1 MKATPAVGGQRSEML
16 FHLLELHAAR
26 NKHQME
32 EEKTGK
38 KKSCLVFYP
47 SPGMGHLVSMVEL
60 AKRFLPYSFDLTVVV
75 AEPPYNT
82 GDTASYIRSVAGTH
96 PSITFHRLLPPVT
109 LPLDASPSTNHEAF
123 TYRFVDLNNPL
134 LHDALLRKI
143 PVSAL
148 LLDFFCFASMEYA
161 ARLGIPSYVY
171 YTSSATCL
179 AVTFNLPTLHTNCTS
194 SLKDMVD
201 TVLDDV
207 PGVPPLPASYM
218 PTPVLDREDE
228 AYWVF
233 LRMSMEIPKC
243 RGILVNTF
251 EALEP
256 RAMRALSEGACIPDG
271 PTPRIFPIGPVIAAD
286 NRGGEWEYLSWLD
299 SQSAKSVVFLC
310 FGSLGLFSA
319 EQLKEIAIGLE
330 KSEQRFL
337 WVVRSPPS
345 PDDKTAGRLS
355 VPPEPDLEALL
366 PKGFMERTRNMGMV
380 VKSWAPQAAI
390 LSHDSVGGFVTHC
403 GWNSILEA
411 ICAGVPMV
419 AWPLYAEQKLNKVFL
434 TKEAQ
439 LAIPVSEE
447 ENGLV
452 TAAEVEKRLRE
463 LMESEEGKGL
473 RERTVATRDAA
484 MVAVNVGGSSLAV
497 LTEFAESLKQLS
509 IGDDL

>member
-1 MKATPAVGGQRSEML
+1 
-16 FHLLELHAAR
+16 
-26 NKHQME
+26 ME
-32 EEKTGK
+32 EKSGK
-38 KKSCLVFYP
+38 KCIVLFYP

-60 AKRFLPYSFDLTVVV
+60 AKRFLPYSFDLIVVI

-82 GDTASYIRSVAGTH
+82 GATASYVRSVAATH
-96 PSITFHRLLPPVT
+96 PSITFRRLPPVS
-109 LPLDASPSTNHEAF
+109 LPFDSSPSTNHESF
-123 TYRFVDLNNPL
+123 TFRFIHLNNPL
-134 LHDALLRKI
+134 LHQALRDI
-143 PVSAL
+143 SGRNNPVSAL
-148 LLDFFCFASMEYA
+148 VLDFFCYESIEYA
-161 ARLGIPSYVY
+161 TQMGIPPYIY
-171 YTSSATCL
+171 YTSGVTSL
-179 AVTFNLPTLHTNCTS
+179 AAFFNFPTIHRNTTA
-194 SLKDMVD
+194 SLRDIE
-201 TVLDDV
+201 TELDI
-207 PGVPPLPASYM
+207 PGVPPMPASYM

-228 AYWVF
+228 AYWGF

-251 EALEP
+251 EGLEP
-256 RAMRALSEGACIPDG
+256 RALRALLEGACIPDG
-271 PTPRIFPIGPVIAAD
+271 PTPRIYPIGPVIAAD
-286 NRGGEWEYLSWLD
+286 NRGGEWECLSWLD
-299 SQSAKSVVFLC
+299 SQPGKSVVFLC

-330 KSEQRFL
+330 GSEQRFL

-355 VPPEPDLEALL
+355 EPPEPDLDALL
-366 PKGFMERTRNMGMV
+366 PKGFLERTSERGMV

-434 TKEAQ
+434 TKEAK

-473 RERTVATRDAA
+473 RERTLATRDAA
-484 MVAVNVGGSSLAV
+484 MAAITVGGSSLAQ
-497 LTEFAESLKQLS
+497 LTEFAESL
-509 IGDDL
+509 